1 MADGGLEVGVVLG
14 GCIGW
19 KKLHYRIAILTA
31 RDELSNITVADTS

>member
-14 GCIGW
+14 G
-19 KKLHYRIAILTA
+19 KKLRHRIVILTA